1 MTITSKSRKAEILS
15 AYFELLDEHQM
26 LQNEVINLHKVVH
39 PVPAKTYLK
48 DFQVRSE
55 IHNNELHLLLEDV
68 SKFFRFIRE
77 NSAAVVTHA
86 KVTLPQFSK

>member
-1 MTITSKSRKAEILS
+1 MISSKNKKAEILE

-55 IHNNELHLLLEDV
+55 IHNRELHLLLEDV

>member
-1 MTITSKSRKAEILS
+1 MTITSKSKKAEILS

-55 IHNNELHLLLEDV
+55 IHNRELHLLLEDV

>member
-1 MTITSKSRKAEILS
+1 MISSKNKKAEILE

-55 IHNNELHLLLEDV
+55 IHNRELHLLLEDV

-86 KVTLPQFSK
+86 KVALPQFSK

>member
-1 MTITSKSRKAEILS
+1 MTITSKSRKAQILA
-15 AYFELLDEHQM
+15 AYSELLEEHQM
-26 LQNEVINLHKVVH
+26 LQQEVINLHKVVH

-55 IHNNELHLLLEDV
+55 IHNRELHLLLEDV

>member
-1 MTITSKSRKAEILS
+1 MTITSKSKKAEILS

-39 PVPAKTYLK
+39 PVPAKTYIK

-55 IHNNELHLLLEDV
+55 IHNKELHLLLEDV
-68 SKFFRFIRE
+68 SKFFNFLRQHSVSI
-77 NSAAVVTHA
+77 ATHA
-86 KVTLPQFSK
+86 KVSLPQFSK

>member
-55 IHNNELHLLLEDV
+55 IHNRELHLLLEDV

>member
-1 MTITSKSRKAEILS
+1 MTITSKSRKAEILA
-15 AYFELLDEHQM
+15 AYSELLEEHQM
-26 LQNEVINLHKVVH
+26 LQQEVINLHKVVH

-55 IHNNELHLLLEDV
+55 IHNKELHLLLEDV

-77 NSAAVVTHA
+77 NSASVGTHA

>member
-1 MTITSKSRKAEILS
+1 MISSKNKKAEILD

-26 LQNEVINLHKVVH
+26 LQNEVLNLHKVVH
-39 PVPAKTYLK
+39 PVPAKTYIK

-55 IHNNELHLLLEDV
+55 IHNRELHLLLEDV

-86 KVTLPQFSK
+86 KVSLPQFSK

>member
-1 MTITSKSRKAEILS
+1 
-15 AYFELLDEHQM
+15 M
-26 LQNEVINLHKVVH
+26 LQQEVINLHKVVH

-55 IHNNELHLLLEDV
+55 IHNKELHLLLEDV

-77 NSAAVVTHA
+77 NSASVVTHA

>member
-1 MTITSKSRKAEILS
+1 MTITSKSRKAEILA
-15 AYFELLDEHQM
+15 AYSELLEEHQM
-26 LQNEVINLHKVVH
+26 LQQEVINLHKVVH
-39 PVPAKTYLK
+39 PVPAKTYIK

-55 IHNNELHLLLEDV
+55 IHNKELHLLLEDV

>member
-1 MTITSKSRKAEILS
+1 MISSKNKKAEILD

-39 PVPAKTYLK
+39 PVPAKTYIK

-55 IHNNELHLLLEDV
+55 IHNRELHLLLEDV
-68 SKFFRFIRE
+68 AKFFRFIRE

>member
-1 MTITSKSRKAEILS
+1 MTITSKSRKGEILA
-15 AYFELLDEHQM
+15 AYSELLEEHQM
-26 LQNEVINLHKVVH
+26 LQQEVINLHKVVH

-55 IHNNELHLLLEDV
+55 IHNRELHLLLEDV

-77 NSAAVVTHA
+77 NSTAVVSHA

>member
-1 MTITSKSRKAEILS
+1 MISSKNKKAEILD

-39 PVPAKTYLK
+39 PVPAKTYIK

-55 IHNNELHLLLEDV
+55 IHNKELHLLLEDV

-77 NSAAVVTHA
+77 NSASVVTHA

>member
-1 MTITSKSRKAEILS
+1 MTITSKSKKAEILS

-26 LQNEVINLHKVVH
+26 LQQEVINLHKVVH
-39 PVPAKTYLK
+39 PVPAKTYIK

-55 IHNNELHLLLEDV
+55 IHNKELHLLLEDV

>member
-1 MTITSKSRKAEILS
+1 MTITSKSRKAEILA
-15 AYFELLDEHQM
+15 AYSELLEEHQM
-26 LQNEVINLHKVVH
+26 LQQEVINLHKVVH

-55 IHNNELHLLLEDV
+55 IHNKELHLLLEDV

-77 NSAAVVTHA
+77 NSASVVTHA

>member
-1 MTITSKSRKAEILS
+1 MTITSKSRKAEILA
-15 AYFELLDEHQM
+15 AYSELLEEHQM
-26 LQNEVINLHKVVH
+26 LQQEVINLHKVVH
-39 PVPAKTYLK
+39 PVPAKTYIK

-55 IHNNELHLLLEDV
+55 IHNKELHLLLEDV

-77 NSAAVVTHA
+77 NSASVVIHA

>member
-1 MTITSKSRKAEILS
+1 MTITSKSRKAEILA
-15 AYFELLDEHQM
+15 AYSELLEEHQM
-26 LQNEVINLHKVVH
+26 LQQEVINLHKVVH
-39 PVPAKTYLK
+39 PVPAKTYIK

-55 IHNNELHLLLEDV
+55 IHNKELHLLLEDV

-77 NSAAVVTHA
+77 NSASVVTHA

>member
-1 MTITSKSRKAEILS
+1 MTITSKSRKAEILA
-15 AYFELLDEHQM
+15 AYSELLEEHQM

-39 PVPAKTYLK
+39 PVPAKTYIK

-55 IHNNELHLLLEDV
+55 IHNRELHLLLEDV

>member
-1 MTITSKSRKAEILS
+1 MISSKNKKAEILD

-55 IHNNELHLLLEDV
+55 IHNRELHLLLEDV

-77 NSAAVVTHA
+77 NSAAIVTHA

>member
-1 MTITSKSRKAEILS
+1 MISSKNKKAEILD

-39 PVPAKTYLK
+39 PVPAKTYIK

-55 IHNNELHLLLEDV
+55 IHNRELHLLLEDV
-68 SKFFRFIRE
+68 SKFFRYIRE
-77 NSAAVVTHA
+77 NSASIVTHA

>member
-1 MTITSKSRKAEILS
+1 MITSKNKKAEILD

-39 PVPAKTYLK
+39 PVPAKTYIK

-55 IHNNELHLLLEDV
+55 IHNRELHLLLEDV

-77 NSAAVVTHA
+77 NSASIVTHA

>member
-1 MTITSKSRKAEILS
+1 MISSKNKKAEILE

-55 IHNNELHLLLEDV
+55 IHNRELHLLLEDV

-77 NSAAVVTHA
+77 NSASIVTHA
-86 KVTLPQFSK
+86 KVSLPQFSK

>member
-1 MTITSKSRKAEILS
+1 MISSKNKKAEILD

-55 IHNNELHLLLEDV
+55 IHNRELHLLLEDV

-77 NSAAVVTHA
+77 NSASIVTHA

>member
-1 MTITSKSRKAEILS
+1 MISSKNKKAEILDP
-15 AYFELLDEHQM
+15 YFELLDEHQM

-39 PVPAKTYLK
+39 PVPAKTYIK

-55 IHNNELHLLLEDV
+55 IHNRELHLLLEDV

>member
-1 MTITSKSRKAEILS
+1 MTITSKSRKAEILA
-15 AYFELLDEHQM
+15 AYSELLEEHQM
-26 LQNEVINLHKVVH
+26 LQQEVINLHKVVH

-55 IHNNELHLLLEDV
+55 IHNRELHLLLEDV

-77 NSAAVVTHA
+77 NSAAVVSHA

>member
-1 MTITSKSRKAEILS
+1 MISSKNKKAEILE

-39 PVPAKTYLK
+39 PVPAKTYIK

-55 IHNNELHLLLEDV
+55 IHNRELHLLLEDV

>member
-1 MTITSKSRKAEILS
+1 MISSKNKKAEILD

-39 PVPAKTYLK
+39 PVPAKTYIK

-55 IHNNELHLLLEDV
+55 IHNRELHLLLEDV

>member
-1 MTITSKSRKAEILS
+1 MISSKNKKAEILD

-55 IHNNELHLLLEDV
+55 IHNRELHLLLEDV

>member
-1 MTITSKSRKAEILS
+1 MISSKNKKAEILD

-39 PVPAKTYLK
+39 PVPAKTYIK

-55 IHNNELHLLLEDV
+55 IHNRELHLLLEDV

-77 NSAAVVTHA
+77 NSASIVTHA

>member
-1 MTITSKSRKAEILS
+1 MISSKNKKGEILD

-39 PVPAKTYLK
+39 PVPAKTYIK

-55 IHNNELHLLLEDV
+55 IHNRELHLLLEDV
-68 SKFFRFIRE
+68 AKFFRFIRE

>member
-1 MTITSKSRKAEILS
+1 MTITSKSRKAEILA
-15 AYFELLDEHQM
+15 AYSELLEEHQM
-26 LQNEVINLHKVVH
+26 LQQEVINLHKVVH

-55 IHNNELHLLLEDV
+55 IHNRELHLLLEDV

-77 NSAAVVTHA
+77 NSASVVTHA

>member
-1 MTITSKSRKAEILS
+1 MISSKNKKAEILE

-39 PVPAKTYLK
+39 PVPAKTYIK
-48 DFQVRSE
+48 DFKVRSE
-55 IHNNELHLLLEDV
+55 IHNRELHLLLEDV

-77 NSAAVVTHA
+77 NSASIVTHA
-86 KVTLPQFSK
+86 KVSLPQFSK

>member
-1 MTITSKSRKAEILS
+1 MISSKNKKAEILE

-55 IHNNELHLLLEDV
+55 IHNRELHLLLEDV

-77 NSAAVVTHA
+77 NSASIVTHA
-86 KVTLPQFSK
+86 KVALPQFSK

>member
-1 MTITSKSRKAEILS
+1 MISSKNKKAEILDV
-15 AYFELLDEHQM
+15 YFELLDEHQM

-39 PVPAKTYLK
+39 PVPAKTYIK

-55 IHNNELHLLLEDV
+55 IHNRELHLLLEDV
-68 SKFFRFIRE
+68 SKFCRFIRE